1 MPGVIK
7 INPSV
12 FKDER
17 DALAVAWNEGLR
29 LWMEDND
36 YEVQSEP
43 TDEQRAKL
51 SDTAYAN
58 DEDAMRKT
66 VMARVITRDT
76 SAPNPSAEQK
86 AEAYALLQM
95 IGDTLPEGSG
105 DLEALELLAEDFEA
119 DYQQLSGEVPEQPGE
134 EASGEASGE
143 ASEQPGQLEEGVPEG
158 AVIPEEEGPEVPE
171 ATETDQ
177 VSDQATDQVGAGTQA
192 AVEGGEVVDPMEQR
206 ARVIRWA
213 TDALLKESSRGEDQ
227 ADGDLDTTTGEKRAV
242 GPYQIW
248 RTYVDSANADLTRQ
262 GVTDKKELFSYED
275 RRDFDKAR
283 KIVEIRLGSLYD
295 QGTTDP
301 VHLAGRHRVPAGKN
315 HKLWKTPEQ
324 EKYLGELQEIL
335 KAKPIAGYSSITPAQ
350 KASVAAHA
358 ARVKE
363 FEARTGQKWY

>member
-29 LWMEDND
+29 LWMEDHD

-134 EASGEASGE
+134 
-143 ASEQPGQLEEGVPEG
+143 VPEE
-158 AVIPEEEGPEVPE
+158 AVIPEGPEDLSAEVPG

-177 VSDQATDQVGAGTQA
+177 VSDQVTDQVTDQAGTQA

-213 TDALLKESSRGEDQ
+213 TDALLKESSRGKDQ

-315 HKLWKTPEQ
+315 HKLWKTPEH
-324 EKYLGELQEIL
+324 EKYLGELREIL

-363 FEARTGQKWY
+363 FEARTGKKWY

>member
-29 LWMEDND
+29 LWMEDHD

-119 DYQQLSGEVPEQPGE
+119 DYQQLSGGAPEAPGAQEASEEVPEEAVIPGE
-134 EASGEASGE
+134 EE
-143 ASEQPGQLEEGVPEG
+143 V
-158 AVIPEEEGPEVPE
+158 EVPE
-171 ATETDQ
+171 TDQ
-177 VSDQATDQVGAGTQA
+177 ATDQATDQVGAGTQA
-192 AVEGGEVVDPMEQR
+192 AVEAEGTALVAPPPEVPSAPEGGSAPVVQQAPALNERDEVLNRVTR
-206 ARVIRWA
+206 ALFSVES
-213 TDALLKESSRGEDQ
+213 TDGRDKV
-227 ADGDLDTTTGEKRAV
+227 GDNGKAV
-242 GPYQIW
+242 GGFMIHPEYI
-248 RTYVDSANADLTRQ
+248 TEANR
-262 GVTDKKELFSYED
+262 
-275 RRDFDKAR
+275 
-283 KIVEIRLGSLYD
+283 IRVLRNL
-295 QGTTDP
+295 P
-301 VHLAGRHRVPAGKN
+301 
-315 HKLWKTPEQ
+315 
-324 EKYLGELQEIL
+324 
-335 KAKPIAGYSSITPAQ
+335 
-350 KASVAAHA
+350 
-358 ARVKE
+358 VKE
-363 FEARTGQKWY
+363 FTLEDRSDFVRSVEAVKTILGEQYDYKKIRNPALLGGTHRLQVGPDSPRWQKDPEQINYVDKLHVALKDEEAPAAALRIKAYNAARKAAATKRSPTNRGKRR